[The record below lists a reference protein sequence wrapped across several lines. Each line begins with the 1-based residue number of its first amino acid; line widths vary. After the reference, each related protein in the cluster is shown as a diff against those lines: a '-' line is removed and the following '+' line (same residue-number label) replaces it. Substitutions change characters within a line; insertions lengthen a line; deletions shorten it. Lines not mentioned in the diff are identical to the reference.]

1 MDKFATLQTDIQN
14 DAIPTCVCEKSLAD
28 KTEKFCL
35 NCGVQLGGGVLQA
48 SGLLG
53 GIGSVAVNGW
63 KTEAIAAAIAA
74 AEKTGAAA
82 GLKAGDAAGMNVVI
96 YYLKDWGIEQY
107 CPDIF
112 KSILKISHYSK
123 VKDFAGD
130 IVAKKAQICA
140 LTSSDENS
148 MCLKFEIAL
157 RLRDAYGTPIAAPG
171 KDPIVQLL
179 NGLAEEAKLTAD
191 DVTKTI
197 SEKVT
202 KAAIETSTGAIDAA
216 KVMDNFNRQ
225 TQQRFH
231 EYDERMVEKRMQ
243 CKDKCDKEIQK
254 IILKDKIDKELT
266 EKFATLQTDMQ
277 SDAIPTCVCE
287 KSLAD
292 KVEKGCLR
300 CGGVLGGGVAPGW
313 GLISGIVYTGWKAAA
328 LAAATKEAIAEG
340 AAKGA
345 VAGAAAGKKFVI
357 AELGKLHVST
367 LDGQPLVSYFATT
380 EYTNVRNIALAIIK
394 EYDPSSCISLI
405 SGSVPGSPPNPVK
418 YGSFCNS
425 MLDKLL
431 DQGNVNPKS
440 LEGSIQKAV
449 EKIVT
454 EAKSAAVSE
463 TANVTTRQTAVF
475 ESRNLAAV
483 NATYASS
490 QIAIIASIV
499 AIVVI
504 VLVM

>member
-1 MDKFATLQTDIQN
+1 MQKFHDRTTQRFQEYDEKLQEKRQICKDKCDKEIQKIILKDKLEKELMDKFATLQTDIQN

-216 KVMDNFNRQ
+216 STHLYSTIAYSITAILIIVLI
-225 TQQRFH
+225 
-231 EYDERMVEKRMQ
+231 MV
-243 CKDKCDKEIQK
+243 
-254 IILKDKIDKELT
+254 IIY
-266 EKFATLQTDMQ
+266 
-277 SDAIPTCVCE
+277 
-287 KSLAD
+287 
-292 KVEKGCLR
+292 
-300 CGGVLGGGVAPGW
+300 
-313 GLISGIVYTGWKAAA
+313 LILHYRRKKKMKKKAQYT
-328 LAAATKEAIAEG
+328 
-340 AAKGA
+340 
-345 VAGAAAGKKFVI
+345 
-357 AELGKLHVST
+357 
-367 LDGQPLVSYFATT
+367 
-380 EYTNVRNIALAIIK
+380 
-394 EYDPSSCISLI
+394 
-405 SGSVPGSPPNPVK
+405 
-418 YGSFCNS
+418 
-425 MLDKLL
+425 KLL
-431 DQGNVNPKS
+431 N
-440 LEGSIQKAV
+440 E
-449 EKIVT
+449 
-454 EAKSAAVSE
+454 
-463 TANVTTRQTAVF
+463 
-475 ESRNLAAV
+475 
-483 NATYASS
+483 
-490 QIAIIASIV
+490 
-499 AIVVI
+499 
-504 VLVM
+504 